1 MFLEN
6 FPQLYGF
13 VVRGYQKPRR
23 ISALVT
29 PPQRVDFLLN
39 LKALQVVK
47 LGFVGLELGEVP
59 ALVIKKW
66 LTSRVGRV
74 LDVYWTMYGQQSG

>member
-1 MFLEN
+1 M
-6 FPQLYGF
+6 
-13 VVRGYQKPRR
+13 
-23 ISALVT
+23 T

>member
-1 MFLEN
+1 
-6 FPQLYGF
+6 
-13 VVRGYQKPRR
+13 
-23 ISALVT
+23 VT